1 MSPTAQIIYALLMS
15 YFITLNLSTL
25 GFIVIGIG
33 ENRTRRRQAQ
43 YTDFARLEHSHA
55 TVALSIIVP
64 AYNEEAII
72 RDTVLSILG
81 SRHPQFEV
89 LVVNDGSTDDTLDVL
104 RESFDLELRDVFYPQ
119 PIETEPVRQIYRSR
133 SHPNLWVIDKDNGG
147 EADACNAGVNIAYH
161 PYVLHTDADCI
172 FEPDTLIKVVRAIN
186 FDPRRTI
193 AIGGQLRPANGL
205 IVRDGRIVE
214 SRLPNSLVARFQ
226 VVEYMSAFLSHRLA
240 WSRLNAAPV
249 IAGGFGVWRRDVVV
263 DLGGYAT
270 DVTHED
276 IELTI
281 HAHRHFRA
289 NKVPYR
295 IVTVPDATVWTQGP
309 TTWRD
314 ITRQRKRWQRIVLET
329 LWKYRTML
337 FNPRYGSV
345 GMLTMP
351 YLLIYE
357 GLGPFV
363 EVFAYLFV
371 IVLACVGLLD
381 AQSCV
386 LFLAFSIGLSAV
398 IRLAGVI
405 LDVAFFDTYGRRD
418 VVRLALLAILEPVVY
433 RPVLLIPRM
442 LAMREFLIGHKRH
455 ETLTRTTMSEGTT
468 LTLRRGRSQM

>member
-1 MSPTAQIIYALLMS
+1 MSHTTEIIYAVLLS
-15 YFITLNLSTL
+15 YFVTLNVSTL
-25 GFIVIGIG
+25 GFIVIAIG

-43 YTDFARLEHSHA
+43 YTDLARLEESQA
-55 TVALSIIVP
+55 TVALSVIVP

-89 LVVNDGSTDDTLDVL
+89 LVVNDGSTDGTLDVL

-119 PIETEPVRQIYRSR
+119 PIETKPVRQVYRSR
-133 SHPNLWVIDKDNGG
+133 THANLWVIDKENGG

-161 PYVLHTDADCI
+161 PYFLHTDADCI

-205 IVRDGRIVE
+205 TLSDGQIVD
-214 SRLPNSLVARFQ
+214 SRLPTSLVSRFQ
-226 VVEYMSAFLSHRLA
+226 VIEYMSAFLTYRLA
-240 WSRLNAAPV
+240 WSRLNSVPV
-249 IAGGFGVWRRDVVV
+249 IAGGFGVWRRDVVL

-281 HAHRHFRA
+281 NAHRYYRA

-295 IVTVPDATVWTQGP
+295 IVVVPDATIWTQGP
-309 TTWRD
+309 TTWHD
-314 ITRQRKRWQRIVLET
+314 IRTQRKRWQRIVLET
-329 LWKYRTML
+329 LWKYRSML

-363 EVFAYLFV
+363 EAFAYLFIV
-371 IVLACVGLLD
+371 VLAALGLLNV
-381 AQSCV
+381 QFCV
-386 LFLAFSIGLSAV
+386 LFFVFSLGLSAAM
-398 IRLAGVI
+398 RLAGVI
-405 LDVAFFDTYGRRD
+405 LDVVFFDTYGRRD
-418 VVRLALLAILEPVVY
+418 ILRLGLLAILEPIVY
-433 RPVLLIPRM
+433 RPALLIPRM
-442 LAMREFLIGHKRH
+442 LAMHEFLTGHKRH
-455 ETLTRTTMSEGTT
+455 ESLTRTTMSEVPT
-468 LTLRRGRSQM
+468 